1 MNDRK
6 ILASPAERFAL
17 LNYVHSVDENKRPI
31 FQVAN
36 GAEGRALRKALRQ
49 LGTAVIRDAA
59 EATGAKV
66 SLTLARGKT
75 LSPFL
80 LTGEAILALT
90 TVVAGKLPRPFDVE
104 SNLGDFFDRLLDPSQ
119 DFVGELPAPLV
130 EDWLPE
136 KVKQS

>member
-17 LNYVHSVDENKRPI
+17 LNYLHSADEARRPI
-31 FQVAN
+31 FQVSN

-49 LGTAVIRDAA
+49 LGTAPIRDAA
-59 EATGAKV
+59 EATGGKV
-66 SLTLARGKT
+66 LLSLARNKK

-80 LTGEAILALT
+80 LTGEAVLALT
-90 TVVAGKLPRPFDVE
+90 TVVAGRLPRPFDIE
-104 SNLGDFFDRLLDPSQ
+104 DSLGDFFDRLLDPTQ
-119 DFVGELPAPLV
+119 DFVGDLPAPLV

-136 KVKQS
+136 KVSKA